1 MVAPIVGVPSLCLGS
16 LTLGKP
22 AAMKQ
27 PSRAACVS
35 ELRSEPLR
43 PATDHAWA
51 WQQIDPLLAE
61 L

>member
-1 MVAPIVGVPSLCLGS
+1 MVAPIMGVLSLCLGS

-22 AAMKQ
+22 AAVKQ
-27 PSRAACVS
+27 PCREACVR

-51 WQQIDPLLAE
+51 WQQIHPLPVE

>member
-1 MVAPIVGVPSLCLGS
+1 MGVLSLCLGS

-22 AAMKQ
+22 AAVKQ
-27 PSRAACVS
+27 PCREACER
-35 ELRSEPLR
+35 ELRSEPLT

-51 WQQIDPLLAE
+51 WQQIHPLAVE